1 MTSPFSRLAPFP
13 YDALLDPG
21 DGSGPVG
28 LMLVPDQEGL
38 LVARSEESL
47 ANVAPTEYGYASQ
60 DPLTETTFTFGRLT
74 GGMGESTQTTGAARR
89 YRDAL
94 DVDCSIG
101 GMPRLGPAFT
111 VQTLP
116 AALAG
121 ATDVRQLIVGPGP
134 TSTDLLYALR
144 GRGVYV
150 NTAGVWTLS
159 RDFTGINY
167 PTQAAVFQGTAGSRY
182 LLVTTVTGQLWA
194 FDGTTWN
201 ASPFA
206 AGEIAATVAVVGNE
220 VYVGANNEL
229 RVATG
234 NVLAPGVF
242 GGIIRVGHAGT
253 RITWLQAVGDEMV
266 VFKSD
271 GVYTLTT
278 TGDGV
283 EDNDLFPELRPQ
295 AAATN
300 GVNAVAWSDAL
311 WFGYGDAYYRMTSG
325 GDLTPIGPERLVD
338 NTSTVRGVPVGGTPH
353 ADWFLYLLVY
363 NADVSTTF
371 LFKYGTWANT
381 DQTSGFE
388 FLDAWHGAVAH
399 WVGKV
404 GTRADVVY
412 PGGVPTLYVG
422 FADGSIEA
430 TVLPTGTPDPAS
442 DDACRF
448 ISQGDL
454 YMPLHTADYP
464 ATVKSF
470 HAVAGVGPALSA
482 SLTATVYYRPTPVSA
497 YQSIGTAFTTSG
509 QRVTFPLPQT
519 GVVLDTFTRLAT
531 TTDTLTPVLEHV
543 ALFEAIRPHS
553 PTLRLG
559 WTLTARAADRVPR
572 RDGVV
577 SPVPAARVRAALRT
591 AQQAPGRVVVRL
603 PDETINN
610 LEAISYHE
618 VLAPNE
624 RRVGLDHAIALRL
637 TAVI

>member
-1 MTSPFSRLAPFP
+1 MPGPFSRARPFP
-13 YDALLDPG
+13 YDAEIDPG
-21 DGSGPVG
+21 DGSGSVG
-28 LMLVPDQEGL
+28 LMLVPGQDGL

-60 DPLTETTFTFGRLT
+60 DPRTETVFTFGRLT
-74 GGMGESTQTTGAARR
+74 GGMGEAVQAPGAAPR
-89 YRDAL
+89 YRYAL
-94 DVDCSIG
+94 DVDCSIA
-101 GMPRLGPAFT
+101 GMPRLGPEFT

-116 AALAG
+116 APLAG
-121 ATDVRQLIVGPGP
+121 ATDVRQFIVGPGP

-150 NTAGVWTLS
+150 LSGGAWSLS

-167 PTQAAVFQGTAGSRY
+167 PVQAAVFQGTAGSRY

-206 AGEIAATVAVVGNE
+206 AGEVANTVAVVGNE
-220 VYVGANNEL
+220 VYIGGNNEL

-234 NVLAPGVF
+234 NVLTPGVF

-253 RITWLQAVGDEMV
+253 RITWLQAVGAEIV
-266 VFKSD
+266 IFKSD
-271 GVYTLTT
+271 GVYTVNA
-278 TGDGV
+278 DGS
-283 EDNDLFPELRPQ
+283 DNDLFPELRPQ
-295 AAATN
+295 ASAVN
-300 GVNAVAWSDAL
+300 GVNAVAWRDAL
-311 WFGYGDAYYRMTSG
+311 WFGYGDGYYRMTSD
-325 GDLTPIGPERLVD
+325 GDLTPIGPERIVE

-353 ADWFLYLLVY
+353 SDWFLYLLVY
-363 NADVSTTF
+363 NAEVNTTF

-381 DQTSGFE
+381 DATSDYE
-388 FLDAWHGAVAH
+388 FLDAWHGAIAH

-412 PGGVPTLYVG
+412 VGGVPTLYVG

-430 TVLPTGTPDPAS
+430 TVLPTGTPDPAT
-442 DDACRF
+442 DDSCRF
-448 ISQGDL
+448 VTQGDL
-454 YMPLHTADYP
+454 YWPLHHADFP

-482 SLTATVYYRPTPVSA
+482 SLTATQYYRPTPASA
-497 YQSIGTAFTTSG
+497 YQSIGTPFTTTG
-509 QRVTFPLPQT
+509 QRVTFPLPQA

-559 WTLTARAADRVPR
+559 WSFTARAADRVPR
-572 RDGVV
+572 RDAVP
-577 SPVPAARVRAALRT
+577 SPVPASRIRAALRA
-591 AQQAPGRVVVRL
+591 AQQAPGRAIVRL
-603 PDETINN
+603 PDETVGN
-610 LEAISYHE
+610 LEAVTYQE
-618 VLAPNE
+618 VLAPDE

-637 TAVI
+637 TAVV

>member
-1 MTSPFSRLAPFP
+1 MPGPWSRARPWPF
-13 YDALLDPG
+13 DCELDPG
-21 DGSGPVG
+21 DGLGSVG

-60 DPLTETTFTFGRLT
+60 DPTTETVFTFGRLT
-74 GGMGESTQTTGAARR
+74 GGMGEATQAPGAAPR
-89 YRDAL
+89 YRYAL
-94 DVDCSIG
+94 DVDCSIA
-101 GMPRLGPAFT
+101 GMPRLGPEFA

-116 AALAG
+116 APLAG
-121 ATDVRQLIVGPGP
+121 ATDVRQFVVGPGP

-220 VYVGANNEL
+220 VYIGGNNEL
-229 RVATG
+229 RVATA
-234 NVLAPGVF
+234 NVLTPGVF

-253 RITWLQAVGDEMV
+253 RITWLQAVGAEMV
-266 VFKSD
+266 IFKSD
-271 GVYTLTT
+271 GVYTLNA
-278 TGDGV
+278 DGS
-283 EDNDLFPELRPQ
+283 DNDLFPELRPQ

-300 GVNAVAWSDAL
+300 GVNAVAWRDAL
-311 WFGYGDAYYRMTSG
+311 WFGYGDGYYRMTSG
-325 GDLTPIGPERLVD
+325 GELTPIGPERIVE

-363 NADVSTTF
+363 NADVNTTY
-371 LFKYGTWANT
+371 LFKYGTWLNT
-381 DQTSGFE
+381 DATSSYE

-399 WVGKV
+399 WVGKA
-404 GTRADVVY
+404 GTRADVAY

-422 FADGSIEA
+422 FSDGSIEA

-442 DDACRF
+442 DDSCRF
-448 ISQGDL
+448 VAQGDL
-454 YMPLHTADYP
+454 YMPLHHADFP

-470 HAVAGVGPALSA
+470 HAVAGVGPQLSA
-482 SLTATVYYRPTPVSA
+482 SLTATQFYRPTPAAA
-497 YQSIGTAFTTSG
+497 YQSIGTAFTTTG

-559 WTLTARAADRVPR
+559 WTLTARAADRVAR

-577 SPVPAARVRAALRT
+577 SPVPASRVRAALRA

-603 PDETINN
+603 PDEQIMN
-610 LEAISYHE
+610 LEAVSFKE

-637 TAVI
+637 TAVV